1 MTTNEEILKTL
12 ESIDK
17 KLDSNILETNSIAQ
31 VLKGYNGYKG
41 LCKSHEDLAKDYY
54 SFKRKSLLVFGFLTG
69 AGILTG
75 GSLGVLQ
82 LMGG

>member
-1 MTTNEEILKTL
+1 MTHIPDEQLSQLIEDVSEIKT
-12 ESIDK
+12 
-17 KLDSNILETNSIAQ
+17 A
-31 VLKGYNGYKG
+31 LKGYNGYPG

-82 LMGG
+82 ILGG

>member
-1 MTTNEEILKTL
+1 MTHIPDEQLSQLIEDVSEIRT
-12 ESIDK
+12 
-17 KLDSNILETNSIAQ
+17 A
-31 VLKGYNGYKG
+31 LKGYNGYPG

-82 LMGG
+82 LLGG

>member
-1 MTTNEEILKTL
+1 MTHIPDEQLSQLIEDVSEIKT
-12 ESIDK
+12 
-17 KLDSNILETNSIAQ
+17 A
-31 VLKGYNGYKG
+31 LKGYNGYPG

-82 LMGG
+82 LLGG

>member
-1 MTTNEEILKTL
+1 MTHIPDEQLSQLIEDVSEIRT
-12 ESIDK
+12 
-17 KLDSNILETNSIAQ
+17 A
-31 VLKGYNGYKG
+31 LKGYNGYPG

-82 LMGG
+82 ILGG

>member
-17 KLDSNILETNSIAQ
+17 KLDSKILETNSIAQ
-31 VLKGYNGYKG
+31 VLKGYNGFPG
-41 LCKSHEDLAKDYY
+41 LLGSHKELAEDYY
-54 SFKRKSLLVFGFLTG
+54 CFKRKCLLVFGLLVG
-69 AGILTG
+69 AGVLSG
-75 GSLGVLQ
+75 GGYGVIQ

>member
-1 MTTNEEILKTL
+1 MTHIPDEQLSQLIEDVSEIRT
-12 ESIDK
+12 
-17 KLDSNILETNSIAQ
+17 A
-31 VLKGYNGYKG
+31 LKGYNGYPG

>member
-41 LCKSHEDLAKDYY
+41 LCKSHADLASDYY
-54 SFKRKSLLVFGFLTG
+54 SFKRRVLLVFGFMVG

-75 GSLGVLQ
+75 GSIGIIQ
-82 LMGG
+82 AIGG

>member
-1 MTTNEEILKTL
+1 MAHIPDEQLSQLIEDVSEIKT
-12 ESIDK
+12 
-17 KLDSNILETNSIAQ
+17 A
-31 VLKGYNGYKG
+31 LKGYNGYPG

-75 GSLGVLQ
+75 GSLGILQVL
-82 LMGG
+82 GG